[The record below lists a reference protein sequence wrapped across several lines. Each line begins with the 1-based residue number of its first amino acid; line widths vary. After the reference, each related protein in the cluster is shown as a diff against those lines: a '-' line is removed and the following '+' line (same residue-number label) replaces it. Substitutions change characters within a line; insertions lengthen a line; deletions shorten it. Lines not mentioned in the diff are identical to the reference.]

1 MLASMKPRGG
11 AVDMP
16 APTANVGNMALAH
29 CNTSHGRVCTEKIL
43 NHIFWPWPHVK
54 HPKGISK
61 IHLSS
66 CIVNKNDKNQ
76 SSESQWENR
85 TSESNLNMWEPG
97 TETWVSQTSECH
109 RSDEQSSK
117 SKPGH
122 DRGRL
127 WHWTTGLDWNCNRI
141 MNHCKR
147 VNSVTLPA
155 CILINTTT
163 LLRSR
168 PGKMNRVI
176 SYNYTDK
183 VISLLSHGT
192 NQRLSDSTQWYWSVF
207 YFVSHRIETIK

>member
-1 MLASMKPRGG
+1 
-11 AVDMP
+11 MP

-29 CNTSHGRVCTEKIL
+29 CNTSHGTRSGGHWKDFEPYIL
-43 NHIFWPWPHVK
+43 AMAPCEA
-54 HPKGISK
+54 SK
-61 IHLSS
+61 RDFKDSS
-66 CIVNKNDKNQ
+66 QFLHCQQEWQKSI
-76 SSESQWENR
+76 EWEPVNR

-168 PGKMNRVI
+168 PGKMKTVI
-176 SYNYTDK
+176 SYNYTY
-183 VISLLSHGT
+183 
-192 NQRLSDSTQWYWSVF
+192 R
-207 YFVSHRIETIK
+207 